1 MKIKVIDDN
10 KKIIETKRIIGAH
23 DNPIVFFTMRIYHTD
38 HMQEFL
44 CPDGEDIYCSQEERK
59 IERLKE
65 KELAFKNRLAADSEE
80 QIRYNNL
87 VDSILD
93 YKDYNEY
100 KRKTTFKYK
109 VLKFLRL
116 TK

>member
-1 MKIKVIDDN
+1 MKI
-10 KKIIETKRIIGAH
+10 
-23 DNPIVFFTMRIYHTD
+23 RIYNTD
-38 HMQEFL
+38 NMQKFL
-44 CPDGEDIYCSQEERK
+44 CPDGEDIYRSQEERR
-59 IERLKE
+59 IEKLKE
-65 KELAFKNRLAADSEE
+65 QEIAFKNRLAANSEE

-100 KRKTTFKYK
+100 KRKTSFKYK
-109 VLKFLRL
+109 ALKFLRL